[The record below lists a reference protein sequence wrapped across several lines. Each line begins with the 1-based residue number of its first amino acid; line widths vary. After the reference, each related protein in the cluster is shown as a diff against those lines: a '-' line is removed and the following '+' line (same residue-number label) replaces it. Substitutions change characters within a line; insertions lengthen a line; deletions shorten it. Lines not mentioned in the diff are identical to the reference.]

1 MLLHTQW
8 YNRIGLLR
16 WWCICSL
23 LCVTLR
29 LPRGAIFL
37 DESSSDRRLDY
48 LAGDDKYPI
57 ELAEARD
64 QGRKSQ
70 GPVGPLR
77 FQRVPSGRRPYNQIN
92 SVSNYLGHVNSH
104 PCQDGVHHLALR
116 QREVKIMVVGQ
127 DVAE

>member
-16 WWCICSL
+16 WWCIRSL

-37 DESSSDRRLDY
+37 DESSSDRRSDY
-48 LAGDDKYPI
+48 LAGDDKYTV

-70 GPVGPLR
+70 GFVGLLR
-77 FQRVPSGRRPYNQIN
+77 IQRVPSGR
-92 SVSNYLGHVNSH
+92 YLGHVNS
-104 PCQDGVHHLALR
+104 QDGVHQLALR
-116 QREVKIMVVGQ
+116 QRWGIEK
-127 DVAE
+127 